1 MRVETTMARI
11 VPALL
16 LLCAVPLACKHVPT
30 EQEVE
35 RAGYAR
41 DLGVSAMHKQDY
53 RQALSELTRALEL
66 NPDDPEAHYALGLT
80 YFSGFNR
87 LNEAE
92 DHLRKAVALRAK
104 FSDAENALG
113 NVLMAKGNCDA
124 AIPFFERAMSN
135 LVWPTPYLAEQN
147 LGWCLYRTGKQDQ
160 GINHLKSAVNIQPQ
174 LCGGYDYLARI
185 YAERGDQAEII
196 RWLEKYLQHCDTEK
210 LRGFLAPGQL
220 SSVFF
225 RLGMAALRSEAKDN
239 ARTYFATCAERFK
252 EEDVAAECRKNLAL
266 LE

>member
-1 MRVETTMARI
+1 MNDVMKPRAPPLQSGR
-11 VPALL
+11 LL
-16 LLCAVPLACKHVPT
+16 DQVSAYTDYLRTLGGKLSHELATPLAVVKSSLENL
-30 EQEVE
+30 EQE
-35 RAGYAR
+35 
-41 DLGVSAMHKQDY
+41 AMTE
-53 RQALSELTRALEL
+53 S
-66 NPDDPEAHYALGLT
+66 
-80 YFSGFNR
+80 
-87 LNEAE
+87 
-92 DHLRKAVALRAK
+92 
-104 FSDAENALG
+104 
-113 NVLMAKGNCDA
+113 
-124 AIPFFERAMSN
+124 
-135 LVWPTPYLAEQN
+135 
-147 LGWCLYRTGKQDQ
+147 
-160 GINHLKSAVNIQPQ
+160 
-174 LCGGYDYLARI
+174 ARI